1 MFAFTKSM
9 WKEADEYYTKAL
21 HYTPKDVR
29 CYVNRAHVR
38 LRNNNLRGAM
48 SDYDTALE
56 LDPNNFLAHYNRGL
70 LRQQVG
76 DDNRAIEDFNY
87 VLSLEPGNIMAL
99 FNRAI
104 LEDRTGDLRS
114 AIRDYSIVIKKFPNF
129 WTGLKFRAE
138 CYRRLGQTANAE
150 KDEYR
155 ILKAQM
161 DKHLGVQNRWS
172 SAKLQQMRKLS
183 DIDLEKYDQIVVEDD
198 ASQEPEYKSEY
209 RGKIQN
215 RQITE
220 HYQPYIVMQ
229 RDSLVEKT
237 EYVEVKVPKTA
248 QDFYNLGT
256 HQARDSVYAEAIENL
271 TKAIEID
278 PYFSH
283 AYYNRGLAYLH
294 SNEIEKSQA
303 DLSKAGELGLY
314 SAYSLMKQN
323 NKKNK
328 KK

>member
-1 MFAFTKSM
+1 
-9 WKEADEYYTKAL
+9 
-21 HYTPKDVR
+21 
-29 CYVNRAHVR
+29 
-38 LRNNNLRGAM
+38 
-48 SDYDTALE
+48 
-56 LDPNNFLAHYNRGL
+56 
-70 LRQQVG
+70 
-76 DDNRAIEDFNY
+76 
-87 VLSLEPGNIMAL
+87 MAL
-99 FNRAI
+99 FNRAL
-104 LEDRTGDLRS
+104 LEDRTGDLKS
-114 AIRDYSIVIKKFPNF
+114 AIRDYSIVIKQFPNF
-129 WTGLKFRAE
+129 WTGRKYRAD

-183 DIDLEKYDQIVVEDD
+183 DIDPNKYDQIVVEDE
-198 ASQEPEYKSEY
+198 ASTEPEYKSEY

-220 HYQPYIVMQ
+220 HYQPYIVMEK
-229 RDSLVEKT
+229 DSLVEKT
-237 EYVEVKVPKTA
+237 EYPEIKEPKTA
-248 QDFYNLGT
+248 QDYYNLGT
-256 HQARDSVYAEAIENL
+256 RQARETKYAEAIENL

-278 PYFSH
+278 SYFSQ

-294 SNEIEKSQA
+294 SEETEKSQA